1 MRWYLI
7 VVLVCISLIMNGVEH
22 LFMCL
27 LAIFTSS
34 LEKCLMSYLPPTF
47 LITLFVFLILSC
59 MSCSYILE
67 IYIFVHLCQLLCL
80 QFFFSHFEC
89 CLFFLFMVS
98 FAVQKLFSLIVS
110 HLIIFV
116 FIFSTVGGGSK
127 KTFLCVLSKNV
138 FLMFPV
144 RVLYCP
150 ILALGL

>member
-1 MRWYLI
+1 
-7 VVLVCISLIMNGVEH
+7 
-22 LFMCL
+22 
-27 LAIFTSS
+27 
-34 LEKCLMSYLPPTF
+34 
-47 LITLFVFLILSC
+47 
-59 MSCSYILE
+59 
-67 IYIFVHLCQLLCL
+67 
-80 QFFFSHFEC
+80 
-89 CLFFLFMVS
+89 MVS

-150 ILALGL
+150 ILALGLWSTLSLFLCMVLGSALISFFYM